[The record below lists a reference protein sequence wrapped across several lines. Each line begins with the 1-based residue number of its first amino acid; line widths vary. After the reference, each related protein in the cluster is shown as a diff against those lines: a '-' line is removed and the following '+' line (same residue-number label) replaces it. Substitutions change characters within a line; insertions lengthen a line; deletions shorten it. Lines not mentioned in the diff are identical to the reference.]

1 MNRRSARGL
10 RAHASG
16 LGAEAIALAAL
27 EADGWRILARRVR
40 TPAGEIDAAAEK
52 DGLLAIIEVKHRPTL
67 AGAAAA
73 LGPRQ
78 QVRLMSAA
86 QALMAENPDWGAQG
100 VRFDVLVVD
109 AAGAVRRIADAFR
122 LEE

>member
-1 MNRRSARGL
+1 MNPRSARGS

-16 LGAEAIALAAL
+16 LGAEAIAVAAL

-86 QALMAENPDWGAQG
+86 QALLAENPDWGAQG

>member
-1 MNRRSARGL
+1 MNRRAARGL

-16 LGAEAIALAAL
+16 LGAEAIAMAAL

>member
-1 MNRRSARGL
+1 MNPRSARGL

-78 QVRLMSAA
+78 QVRLMAAA
-86 QALMAENPDWGAQG
+86 QALMADNPDWGAQG

>member
-1 MNRRSARGL
+1 MNPRSARGS

-86 QALMAENPDWGAQG
+86 QALLAENPDWGAQG

>member
-16 LGAEAIALAAL
+16 LGAEAIAMAAL